1 MNDTTVTSE
10 RVTPWRQATAPV
22 RGNGLPP
29 DGRGHDV
36 SQLQA
41 PRASHRGRA
50 RVLVGAAVLAVALPF
65 AGSPAYAQ
73 GYRPPVY
80 TQPLNAPPPA
90 SPISPQ
96 GAAATRMGAQ
106 TVDQAAAYD
115 QYMLDLSVANG
126 QSSGPL
132 PDGYFQNG
140 AAVTSVPSAGQP
152 GSAYFT
158 NGAAVTS
165 VPSAGQAGSGYFTN
179 GAAATRLP
187 LSAPSAQ
194 GAQPPSQAPDS
205 RPASPA
211 PTEPPAVSLAEP
223 TAPPQP
229 PVVPTRVDGPP
240 MSFEAW
246 IESMGAAVLP
256 DGDESTASRT
266 FNGEPLAFD
275 EPYAAATGEGTRA
288 SYALPEKEG
297 DRTVAREAARASRES
312 RTART
317 LRLGAAL
324 IGASFAIGLL
334 LGALGMWLA
343 RIRTVRARVAT
354 PRRPI
359 LR

>member
-1 MNDTTVTSE
+1 
-10 RVTPWRQATAPV
+10 
-22 RGNGLPP
+22 
-29 DGRGHDV
+29 
-36 SQLQA
+36 
-41 PRASHRGRA
+41 
-50 RVLVGAAVLAVALPF
+50 
-65 AGSPAYAQ
+65 
-73 GYRPPVY
+73 
-80 TQPLNAPPPA
+80 
-90 SPISPQ
+90 
-96 GAAATRMGAQ
+96 
-106 TVDQAAAYD
+106 
-115 QYMLDLSVANG
+115 
-126 QSSGPL
+126 
-132 PDGYFQNG
+132 
-140 AAVTSVPSAGQP
+140 
-152 GSAYFT
+152 
-158 NGAAVTS
+158 
-165 VPSAGQAGSGYFTN
+165 
-179 GAAATRLP
+179 
-187 LSAPSAQ
+187 
-194 GAQPPSQAPDS
+194 
-205 RPASPA
+205 
-211 PTEPPAVSLAEP
+211 
-223 TAPPQP
+223 
-229 PVVPTRVDGPP
+229 